1 MSDIKEPSDGSG
13 QRRIWL
19 RVLLFVSLAINLL
32 IVGIVCGAMLLKP
45 DHGRRGGP
53 RDMVAPYT
61 RALSDAD
68 RSALGKRLREGLAS
82 RHEERGLLAED
93 YRAALEILRTEPL
106 DQTAL
111 DEVLSRQSER
121 AHQRKLM
128 GQRALSERLAA
139 MSPDER
145 AGFADRLEDAL
156 DRLAKGGDRSWRPH
170 DR

>member
-1 MSDIKEPSDGSG
+1 MADTKDHSG
-13 QRRIWL
+13 KTGKRGLWL
-19 RVLLFVSLAINLL
+19 RILLFVSLALNLL
-32 IVGIVCGAMLLKP
+32 VIGIVCGAILLKP
-45 DHGRRGGP
+45 EHGRRGGP

-82 RHEERGLLAED
+82 RNTERGLLAED

-106 DQTAL
+106 DPVAL

-128 GQRALSERLAA
+128 GQRALSERLVA

-145 AGFADRLEDAL
+145 ADFADRLEDAL
-156 DRLAKGGDRSWRPH
+156 DRLAKGGDRSWRHH

>member
-1 MSDIKEPSDGSG
+1 MSDTNDHSDKT
-13 QRRIWL
+13 QKRRLWL
-19 RVLLFVSLAINLL
+19 RGLLFVSLALNLL
-32 IVGIVCGAMLLKP
+32 VVGIVSGAMLLKP
-45 DHGRRGGP
+45 DHDRRGP

-61 RALSDAD
+61 KALSDED

-82 RHEERGLLAED
+82 RNAERGLLAED
-93 YRAALEILRTEPL
+93 YRATLEILRTEPL
-106 DQTAL
+106 DPVAL
-111 DEVLSRQSER
+111 DDVLSRQSER

-128 GQRALSERLAA
+128 GQRALAERLVA

-156 DRLAKGGDRSWRPH
+156 DRLAKGGDRSWRHH